1 MDRSFRLVLLALAL
15 VSTSA
20 LRLPVATARVA
31 SRAAAPQMAMPSLDD
46 ARNLSTD
53 EIEKEIATAK
63 KELFELRK
71 KVKTRQQVKPHLFT
85 HTKHRIG
92 QLQTLLTQR
101 AA

>member
-1 MDRSFRLVLLALAL
+1 MSLFRLMLLALAL

-20 LRLPVATARVA
+20 LRVPAATTRVA
-31 SRAAAPQMAMPSLDD
+31 SRPAAAHMAMPNLDD

-53 EIEKEIATAK
+53 EIEQEIAAAK

-85 HTKHRIG
+85 HTKHHWP
-92 QLQTLLTQR
+92 
-101 AA
+101 AADAALAAG